1 MFHRSAPP
9 LQQGGSDS
17 RTVLGDLSSKLTA
30 LSKLDE
36 IVRTAGRTERDRPR
50 ALTAA
55 LTHVRGVADVEG
67 ATWLEGAFKSS
78 WNDLRN
84 ELSAAKADLDTQMP
98 KFKSLHKNLLM
109 QSAARS
115 SLGTVPT
122 MADVRAMRND
132 MDMAQ
137 RNADDLPAKISQYN
151 NWVTRARSP
160 GSRGFPSSSDPYTS
174 LKHGIDTIIT
184 SLYQFKSPHGVL
196 KRLAQFTEDTSPH
209 TDLTDLEL
217 ALMEFKRNA
226 QHAHDSTSQIT
237 FPPPEGMQGIKRM
250 VDTLVEKAADK
261 IAKESAKDAK
271 SSSINPK
278 AQDSEEELV
287 RYCEMLQP
295 PQDLVDADALLS
307 AATMATLKDTLMILS
322 VYSRLAPAMR
332 EPMSKSLTVVR
343 AWISKHPTP
352 TPGAP
357 MRNPQQAAEEQRSA
371 SMRGTAVSIE
381 RALVDLEAKIGF
393 AATDP
398 TKPQAMAILIKL
410 LDSADTV
417 TALSGLS
424 STRGAAGSGY
434 GSSSSSPSSPFDSR
448 TGPLPGF
455 LFRQVAPLRVVRYNE
470 QIQRFRDSL
479 TDHPITSHVASQVAR
494 LQASLE
500 DLIRQAAA
508 VSSRVGDDGAA
519 ADHGSTML
527 ALRRLGDAKVEAA
540 KSFAR
545 SVRSTVRAYVAVHFS
560 FVGKHHADAMRYM
573 AYWKGILETDPEF
586 IRNKDVIRALDEHAE
601 TRKELSSLTRE
612 RLLEDVLKRQLYV
625 VRDEKLLPAGSLA
638 EPRLNETQMSAVE
651 FTIYQLTSWVLEQTE
666 VVEELYLRGG
676 LTISQEVFSP
686 QTIVLYT
693 LKAMRLLAVW
703 FTLLIATRT
712 FQNYYADRV
721 YTRDEA
727 PPSPALF
734 VLLIVALDAAMQAV
748 FLVVLA
754 VVMRALKT
762 HDNDFPIDV
771 ALLSAWSVDALA
783 STAAVALV
791 ALVIGE
797 VIKSKKYFRYK
808 YEGERGIRAMREMV
822 YYVYCVMVPVPFYK
836 LVQG

>member
-1 MFHRSAPP
+1 MFHRSAE
-9 LQQGGSDS
+9 QGGFNKK
-17 RTVLGDLSSKLTA
+17 TVLSDLSSKLTA
-30 LSKLDE
+30 LSKLDD
-36 IVRTAGRTERDRPR
+36 IVRHRPR

-67 ATWLEGAFKSS
+67 VTWLEGAFKSS

-84 ELSAAKADLDTQMP
+84 ELGEAKADLDTQMP

-109 QSAARS
+109 QNAARS
-115 SLGTVPT
+115 SVGAVPT
-122 MADVRAMRND
+122 MTEVRTMRLD
-132 MDMAQ
+132 MDKALQ
-137 RNADDLPAKISQYN
+137 AAEELPSRISQYN
-151 NWVTRARSP
+151 NYVTTTP
-160 GSRGFPSSSDPYTS
+160 TRGFPSSSSDPYTS
-174 LKHGIDTIIT
+174 LVHVINNIIY
-184 SLYQFKSPHGVL
+184 SLEHFKAPYGPL
-196 KRLAQFTEDTSPH
+196 KRLAQFTEDTSSH
-209 TDLTDLEL
+209 TELADLEL
-217 ALMEFKRNA
+217 ETLNQFKRTA
-226 QHAHDSTSQIT
+226 QAAYASRGNIHA
-237 FPPPEGMQGIKRM
+237 PPLEGMQGIKRM
-250 VDTLVEKAADK
+250 VYTLIERATEK
-261 IAKESAKDAK
+261 IAKDGAREALK
-271 SSSINPK
+271 SPSINPK
-278 AQDSEEELV
+278 ALDSEEELI

-295 PQDLVDADALLS
+295 PQELVDADALLS
-307 AATMATLKDTLMILS
+307 SATMATLKDTLTILS

-332 EPMSKSLTVVR
+332 EPMSNSLTVVR
-343 AWISKHPTP
+343 AWISKHPASA
-352 TPGAP
+352 PGAP

-371 SMRGTAVSIE
+371 TTRNAAVLIE
-381 RALVDLEAKIGF
+381 RALVELEAKIGF
-393 AATDP
+393 AATEP
-398 TKPQAMAILIKL
+398 SKPQAMSALMKA

-424 STRGAAGSGY
+424 SARGAEGSGY
-434 GSSSSSPSSPFDSR
+434 GSSSSSSPFDGR

-455 LFRQVAPLRVVRYNE
+455 LFRQVAPLRAVRYNE

-479 TDHPITSHVASQVAR
+479 TDHPVTSHVASQVAR

-500 DLIRQAAA
+500 DLARQSSA

-519 ADHGSTML
+519 ANHGSTVL
-527 ALRRLGDAKVEAA
+527 ALRRLGDAKVAAA

-545 SVRSTVRAYVAVHFS
+545 SVRSAVKAYVAVHFS

-573 AYWKGILETDPEF
+573 AYWKGILETDPGF
-586 IRNKDVIRALDEHAE
+586 ISNKDVVRALDEHAE
-601 TRKELSSLTRE
+601 TRKELSALTRG
-612 RLLEDVLKRQLYV
+612 RLLEDVLKRQLYL
-625 VRDEKLLPAGSLA
+625 VRDEKLLQSGSQTQ
-638 EPRLNETQMSAVE
+638 PRLDESQMSAVE
-651 FTIYQLTSWVLEQTE
+651 FTIDQLTSWVLEQTE
-666 VVEELYLRGG
+666 DVEELYLRGG

-686 QTIVLYT
+686 QTIILYT
-693 LKAMRLLAVW
+693 LKAMRLLTVW

-712 FQNYYADRV
+712 FQNYYADLV

-727 PPSPALF
+727 PPNPALF

-783 STAAVALV
+783 STAAVALL

-797 VIKSKKYFRYK
+797 VIRNKKYFRYK

-822 YYVYCVMVPVPFYK
+822 YYIYCVMVPVPFYK